1 MNPKGMSDIELLE
14 VLTGRKEMTE
24 ATEMKL
30 LMEALA
36 ELQRRFWERA
46 KYRGPND

>member
-14 VLTGRKEMTE
+14 VLTGRKEMK

>member
-14 VLTGRKEMTE
+14 ALTGRKEMT
-24 ATEMKL
+24 AVEMKR
-30 LMEALA
+30 LMDALA

-46 KYRGPND
+46 KYRE